1 MCVLEREIPIQVKQ
15 EPVEINELNPEPD
28 KSKSRYKK
36 NVLPPPV
43 SVVSF
48 LPSLSFKYKF
58 CWAFLSHV
66 NQNRGQTDFVDR
78 SLESLQVNS
87 TSMV

>member
-15 EPVEINELNPEPD
+15 EPVEIHELNPEPE

-36 NVLPPPV
+36 NILPPLV

-48 LPSLSFKYKF
+48 LPSLS
-58 CWAFLSHV
+58 LI
-66 NQNRGQTDFVDR
+66 Q
-78 SLESLQVNS
+78 
-87 TSMV
+87 M